1 MNVTVILDQ
10 RFYRTPDGTAWTGDS
25 CGYSFF
31 RRYLQVFDGVLGV
44 ARLLDVPE
52 PKSNWQ
58 PSSGPGVSFAA
69 VPHYQGA
76 WQYLLRSARVK
87 RAARAAIGDGA
98 ALILR
103 VPGQLAN
110 VIEPE
115 LRRAQRPYSVEVVGD
130 PFASYSPGAMR
141 HPLRPILRSWFDIRL
156 RAQCRHAAAAAYVT
170 EYALQQRYPSG
181 PGAFVTHYSSVD
193 LPDEAFTAQPRVF
206 GGQGGPVR
214 LIAVASLQYPYKG
227 VDLLIDALGEC
238 IHGGLDAQLEIA
250 GEGKLRP
257 VLEARAAAAGPA
269 NRVRFL
275 GAVRPGADVRACLDR
290 ADLFVHPSRAEGLPR
305 AVIEAMARGLPCVA
319 SRAGGIPELL
329 SAEDTVPA
337 GDARALA
344 RKIAEVARDPARLS
358 RMAARNWAR
367 AQQYREDVL
376 AKRRAQ
382 FYAHSQQAAKQWLAT
397 RITSDLS

>member
-1 MNVTVILDQ
+1 
-10 RFYRTPDGTAWTGDS
+10 
-25 CGYSFF
+25 
-31 RRYLQVFDGVLGV
+31 
-44 ARLLDVPE
+44 
-52 PKSNWQ
+52 
-58 PSSGPGVSFAA
+58 VSFAV

-87 RAARAAIGDGA
+87 RAARAAIGDGS

-115 LRRAQRPYSVEVVGD
+115 LRRTQRPYGVEVVGD

-141 HPLRPILRSWFDIRL
+141 HPLRPILRRWFETQL
-156 RAQCRHAAAAAYVT
+156 REQCRQAAAAAYVT
-170 EYALQQRYPSG
+170 EYALQERYPSS
-181 PGAFVTHYSSVD
+181 PGAFVTSYSSVD
-193 LPDEAFTAQPRVF
+193 LPAEAFTAGPRVF
-206 GGQGGPVR
+206 GGPGPLR

-238 IHGGLDAQLEIA
+238 IHGGLDARLEIA
-250 GEGKLRP
+250 GEGKLRA
-257 VLEARAAAAGPA
+257 VLEAQAAAAGLT

-275 GAVRPGADVRACLDR
+275 GAVRSGAGVRSCLDR
-290 ADLFVHPSRAEGLPR
+290 ADLFVHASRAEGLPR

-337 GDARALA
+337 GDMQVLA

-376 AKRRAQ
+376 AERRAQ
-382 FYAHSQQAAKQWLAT
+382 FYSHCQQAAKEWFAT
-397 RITSDLS
+397 RIASDLS

>member
-1 MNVTVILDQ
+1 VQ
-10 RFYRTPDGTAWTGDS
+10 
-25 CGYSFF
+25 
-31 RRYLQVFDGVLGV
+31 
-44 ARLLDVPE
+44 
-52 PKSNWQ
+52 
-58 PSSGPGVSFAA
+58 
-69 VPHYQGA
+69 
-76 WQYLLRSARVK
+76 
-87 RAARAAIGDGA
+87 RAARAAIGDGS

-115 LRRAQRPYSVEVVGD
+115 LRRVKRPYSVEVVGD

-193 LPDEAFTAQPRVF
+193 LPEEAFSAQPRVF
-206 GGQGGPVR
+206 SSQGPVR

-250 GEGKLRP
+250 GEGKLRA

-382 FYAHSQQAAKQWLAT
+382 FYAHSQQAAKEWLAT
-397 RITSDLS
+397 RTASERP